1 MSDLSPFTTSKITRT
16 ESTICET
23 PARGNARGP
32 RKGTYGNTLKKF
44 EATLQKMFASPSSS
58 SISLL
63 TPQYSVLPPH
73 LPDAKRTELIENA
86 REYWSVMG
94 LQMPTSSSS
103 HRLISANTI
112 KKCGKDDH
120 GRNADSNNSKPS
132 PWPFDDQTALP
143 FIGNVRQSQDPNET
157 KSVRITP
164 KTKTGKDKGGVGD
177 IMHSDRAWR
186 KELQL
191 ANMIDCVLSFIH
203 IMTDNAADENKTK
216 IRIVDFAGGTGH
228 LAVPLALLLPECEV
242 VCVDLKKWSLDLLRA
257 RVDGYF
263 DVSTIQDAI
272 GVEHESQATKALR
285 NLYTYYGSIQ
295 SYSDSFDIGVSLH
308 ACGEASDW
316 VLRKCVE
323 KNACFVVCSCCSGKL
338 SRDASNPYTY
348 HSTGRN
354 ENAIRYPQ
362 SKVFSSLGQDVDCRS
377 DNDDTHHKMTPDMF
391 DDISKAADYS
401 ELGDLCTPR
410 NACRRAAKSLVEWD
424 RLLYV
429 KECTMYSC
437 KGNVVLSRMQPLEAT
452 PKNDMIIGWS
462 DDRLNPYR
470 NTDIS
475 AIAKNESCHGDF
487 QKAMNYLF
495 EQVHLYTEISAP

>member
-1 MSDLSPFTTSKITRT
+1 MSDLSPFTSKITGT

-73 LPDAKRTELIENA
+73 LPDAKRTELIEDA
-86 REYWSVMG
+86 REYWRVMG
-94 LQMPTSSSS
+94 LQMPTSSS

-112 KKCGKDDH
+112 TKCGKDDY
-120 GRNADSNNSKPS
+120 GRDADSNNSKPS
-132 PWPFDDQTALP
+132 PWPFDDHTALP

-157 KSVRITP
+157 KTVRITT

-203 IMTDNAADENKTK
+203 VMTDNAADENKTK

-272 GVEHESQATKALR
+272 GVEHESQATKSLP

-362 SKVFSSLGQDVDCRS
+362 SKVFSSLGHDVDRRS

-429 KECTMYSC
+429 KECTIYSC
-437 KGNVVLSRMQPLEAT
+437 RGNVILSRMQPLEAT
-452 PKNDMIIGWS
+452 SKNDIIIGWS
-462 DDRLNPYR
+462 DDRLNPYGL
-470 NTDIS
+470 TDIS
-475 AIAKNESCHGDF
+475 TIAKNESCHDDF

-495 EQVHLYTEISAP
+495 G